1 MLRHKDVI
9 SLLSHVPEFPSPSY
23 ELEQY
28 KTSASVAADVVY
40 AAATSFDDIRG
51 RLVLD
56 LGCGTGVLGIAAAAL
71 SAAFVVG
78 VDVDEGALSVAQGAA
93 EETGVSERIAFL
105 LADVLAAGATL
116 SPLRV
121 FAGDCAPASLREASS
136 TCAPT
141 VLDHDGASAGADTA
155 LVTGDAEGGSSGPS
169 RSSSNAAFA
178 AALSRGDGGAF
189 DTCIMNPPFGT
200 RRAGADVM
208 FLRAALLSVNAVRGV
223 VYSLHKS
230 STRAH
235 FARLAAAWS
244 VRLDV
249 IAELRFPVP
258 ATYAFHRD
266 AERDIAVDLLRFER
280 GAKAKSDVPVWS
292 PPPLSSGGG
301 GGDRARGR
309 KR

>member
-9 SLLSHVPEFPSPSY
+9 SLLSRVPEFPSPSY

-28 KTSASVAADVVY
+28 KTSASVAADVVF

-71 SAAFVVG
+71 GAAFVVG
-78 VDVDEGALSVAQGAA
+78 VDVDAGALSVAQGAA
-93 EETGVSERIAFL
+93 EETGVSERAAFL
-105 LADVLAAGATL
+105 LADVLAAGTTM

-121 FAGDCAPASLREASS
+121 RAGERAPASAR
-136 TCAPT
+136 TAPT
-141 VLDHDGASAGADTA
+141 VLDGDGDGALAADSS
-155 LVTGDAEGGSSGPS
+155 LSPSGDADGGGSGSTG
-169 RSSSNAAFA
+169 SSAAFA

-189 DTCIMNPPFGT
+189 DTCVMNPPFGT

-208 FLRAALLSVNAVRGV
+208 FLRAALLLVNAARGV

-235 FARLAAAWS
+235 FARLAVAWG

-249 IAELRFPVP
+249 VAELRFPVP

-280 GAKAKSDVPVWS
+280 GAKPRHDVPVWS
-292 PPPLSSGGG
+292 PTSASSGGG
-301 GGDRARGR
+301 ADRARGSR